1 MSRAESFATVPE
13 FLRSKKRTLLFLRWV
28 VIITASYLV
37 LFDRPLAGTDP
48 RILAFIAIFFATNL
62 VGATVPA
69 RAYESVWLRS
79 TFVLFDTCWI
89 SLGMYLAG
97 EHSGELFLLY
107 FSVLFLAALG
117 ESVGM
122 IAGGCALIGFLYLL
136 FLLRTQPLR
145 EILTP
150 SVLLRF
156 PFLFGIGTFYGY
168 LVTIAKEERRVAEI
182 AHERERFRTDL
193 LATLTHDLQTPLSAI
208 AAMADLLLADP
219 ESLEEAARRS
229 LCESIKKA
237 ATESAELVATFLAMA
252 SAEAGA
258 RATPR
263 QLVDLNAVAK
273 EALHHQ
279 RRAAAEKEIRL
290 EARLAE
296 HLPAIS
302 GDRSHLQ
309 RAIANLLWNAVKFVP
324 VGGRVELATG
334 IDGSAVTVTV
344 SDNGPGIPVGVRQR
358 LFEPYVS
365 EGEEAGTGLGLFIVR
380 LIAEA
385 HGGAVTLQSQPGKG
399 SRFTLRFPIP
409 ADVPLPEPSL
419 VQTSTSSISTIAA
432 TPARAR
438 LHS

>member
-1 MSRAESFATVPE
+1 MSAAESLRTVPE
-13 FLRSKKRTLLFLRWV
+13 FLRTKKRALLFLRWV

-37 LFDRPLAGTDP
+37 LFGKPFAGADPKVLSFIGIFLAS
-48 RILAFIAIFFATNL
+48 NL
-62 VGATVPA
+62 VGAMLPA

-79 TFVLFDTCWI
+79 TFVLFDTCWL

-97 EHSGELFLLY
+97 ERSGELFLLY

-117 ESVGM
+117 ESEGM
-122 IAGGCALIGFLYLL
+122 IAGGCTLIGLLYLL
-136 FLLRTQPLR
+136 FLLRTQSFAQ
-145 EILTP
+145 ILTP
-150 SVLLRF
+150 AVLLRF
-156 PFLFGIGTFYGY
+156 PFLFGIAAFYGY
-168 LVTIAKEERRVAEI
+168 LVTVAKQERRAAEI
-182 AHERERFRTDL
+182 ARERERFRTDL

-208 AAMADLLLADP
+208 AGMADLLLVDAETLD
-219 ESLEEAARRS
+219 EAGRRS

-252 SAEAGA
+252 SAEA
-258 RATPR
+258 RAKTIPR
-263 QLVDLNAVAK
+263 QLVDLNVVAK
-273 EALHHQ
+273 EALQQQ

-296 HLPAIS
+296 HLPSIS

-309 RAIANLLWNAVKFVP
+309 RGIANLLWNSVKFVP
-324 VGGRVELATG
+324 VGGRIELATG

-344 SDNGPGIPVGVRQR
+344 SDNGPGIPEAVRQR

-380 LIAEA
+380 LIAEV
-385 HGGAVTLQSQPGKG
+385 HGGAVTVQSQPGKG

-409 ADVPLPEPSL
+409 ADVPLPHAAQVS
-419 VQTSTSSISTIAA
+419 TSTFHTIAA
-432 TPARAR
+432 APARAR
-438 LHS
+438 QHS

>member
-1 MSRAESFATVPE
+1 VKHGESLAPVPE
-13 FLRSKKRTLLFLRWV
+13 YLRSKKRTLLFLRWV

-37 LFDRPLAGTDP
+37 LFDRPLAGADP
-48 RILAFIAIFFATNL
+48 RVLAFIAIFLATNL
-62 VGATVPA
+62 VGAALPA

-97 EHSGELFLLY
+97 EHSSELFLLY

-117 ESVGM
+117 ESEGM
-122 IAGGCALIGFLYLL
+122 IAAGCALIGLLYLL
-136 FLLRTQPLR
+136 FLLRTRSLA

-156 PFLFGIGTFYGY
+156 PFLFGIATFYGY
-168 LVTIAKEERRVAEI
+168 LVTVAKQERRVAEM
-182 AHERERFRTDL
+182 ARARERFRTDL

-208 AAMADLLLADP
+208 AGMADLLLADP
-219 ESLEEAARRS
+219 ETLDDASRRS
-229 LCESIKKA
+229 LSGSIKKA
-237 ATESAELVATFLAMA
+237 ALESSELVATFLAMA

-258 RATPR
+258 RAVPR
-263 QLVDLNAVAK
+263 QLVDVNAVAK
-273 EALHHQ
+273 EALQQQ
-279 RRAAAEKEIRL
+279 RRGAAEKEIRL
-290 EARLAE
+290 EARLVE

-309 RAIANLLWNAVKFVP
+309 RAISNLLWNAVKFVP
-324 VGGRVELATG
+324 VGGRVELSTG
-334 IDGSAVTVTV
+334 IDGSAVTVMVT
-344 SDNGPGIPVGVRQR
+344 DNGPGIPPGVRQR

-385 HGGAVTLQSQPGKG
+385 HGGAITLQSQPGKG

-409 ADVPLPEPSL
+409 ADVPLTKPSL
-419 VQTSTSSISTIAA
+419 LQDTTSSISTIEAA
-432 TPARAR
+432 PARAR